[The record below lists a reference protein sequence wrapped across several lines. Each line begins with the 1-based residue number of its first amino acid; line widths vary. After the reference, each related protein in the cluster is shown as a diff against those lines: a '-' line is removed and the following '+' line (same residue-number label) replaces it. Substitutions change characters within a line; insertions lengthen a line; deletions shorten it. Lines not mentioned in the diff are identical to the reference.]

1 MSRQTAQ
8 QGLLA
13 AFLGLVVL
21 QIVRAAAAGKWSFPE
36 PRLLMA
42 PTIIY
47 TGLSVVSEV
56 SPELAVAL
64 GAGIDIAVAVSP
76 QIANGITSVVSATL
90 GVNSDPGAPTI
101 QTTAQ
106 TSAFAGAAKSSQNPG
121 SVQGTLA

>member
-1 MSRQTAQ
+1 MNRQTAQ

-21 QIVRAAAAGKWSFPE
+21 QIVRSAAQGNWTFPE

-47 TGLSVVSEV
+47 TGLSVLSEV
-56 SPELAVAL
+56 SPELAVAF

-76 QIANGITSVVSATL
+76 SIANSLTGVISKTL
-90 GVNSDPGAPTI
+90 GVNSDPTNPIVTK
-101 QTTAQ
+101 
-106 TSAFAGAAKSSQNPG
+106 SASSPLAGAAKSSQNPG

>member
-1 MSRQTAQ
+1 MNRQTAQ

-21 QIVRAAAAGKWSFPE
+21 QVVRAAAAGKWSFPE

-47 TGLSVVSEV
+47 TGLSVLSEV
-56 SPELAVAL
+56 SPELAVAF

-76 QIANGITSVVSATL
+76 SVANSLTGVISQTL
-90 GVNSDPGAPTI
+90 GVNSDPNPI
-101 QTTAQ
+101 QTTAAQ
-106 TSAFAGAAKSSQNPG
+106 GGPFAGAAKSSQNPG